1 MRLWLF
7 DLTTRER
14 RTMTGGIVKL
24 IGFWGQGGPRHFMAE
39 SRSPAGLNDCC
50 PPLKIWESPR

>member
-1 MRLWLF
+1 LTSTPAAAEPLAAGEMSMRLWLF

-24 IGFWGQGGPRHFMAE
+24 IGF
-39 SRSPAGLNDCC
+39 
-50 PPLKIWESPR
+50 